1 MKYILAFEG
10 IIVGIIAGSLAIIY
24 RLAMAYSEI
33 TLEYILAFG
42 STHIWAMAAWFGVLT
57 LMGLVVGFLLKW
69 EPMISGSGIPQ
80 VEGELQG
87 CFKASWHRVI
97 IGKLVGGI
105 ICMFGG
111 LSLGREGPS
120 VQLGAMGGKGFSR
133 IFKRINIEERYLIT
147 CGASAGLAAAFNAP
161 LAGTIFALE
170 EIHKNFSATILF
182 SAMTASITAD
192 FVSKYVFGLS
202 PVFHFTVT
210 GFIPLKDYWLVILL
224 GVLLGFAGVFY
235 NTVLLKSQVIYGK
248 FRGLKPEFRPVVP
261 FILAGVLGFT
271 LPQVLGGGN
280 TMIQLLGSGKLV
292 LSGMLLLL
300 VVKFIFSM
308 VSFGSG
314 APGGIFFPLL
324 VLGAYIGG
332 IYGTAASAYLG
343 IDPVLINNF
352 VIIAMA
358 GYFTAIVR
366 APITSI
372 VLITEMTGS
381 FDHLLALSVVA
392 IAAELTA
399 GMLNGKPIYDCL
411 LNRILAKRNDE
422 PMIDSIDKVLISTKV
437 RQNAMINNQSIAD
450 IDWPD
455 SCLLV
460 SIIRQG
466 KELIPKGDTVIYAY
480 DTIVALTDEKDT
492 IMINEV
498 LKEMCEEHE
507 YEFDLHLSQSRL

>member
-10 IIVGIIAGSLAIIY
+10 IIIGIIAGTLAIIY
-24 RLAMAYSEI
+24 RLAMTYSES
-33 TLEYILAFG
+33 TLTFISAYE
-42 STHIWAMAAWFGVLT
+42 STHTWAIAVWFGALA
-57 LMGLVVGFLLKW
+57 LMGLVVGLLVKW
-69 EPMISGSGIPQ
+69 EPMIAGSGIPQ

-87 CFKASWHRVI
+87 YFKVNWLRVI
-97 IGKLVGGI
+97 VGKVIGGI

-120 VQLGAMGGKGFSR
+120 VQLGAMGGKGFSK

-202 PVFHFTVT
+202 PVFHFTIN
-210 GFIPLKDYWLVILL
+210 GFIPLEDYWLVVIL
-224 GVLLGFAGVFY
+224 GVLLGFAGVLY
-235 NTVLLKSQVIYGK
+235 NAVLLKTQALYGK
-248 FRGLKPEFRPVVP
+248 IKGLKAEYRPMIP
-261 FILAGVLGFT
+261 FILAGLLGLT
-271 LPQVLGGGN
+271 MPQVLGGGN

-292 LSGMLLLL
+292 MTGMLALLA
-300 VVKFIFSM
+300 VKFIFSM
-308 VSFGSG
+308 LSFGSG

-332 IYGTAASAYLG
+332 IFGTVAAAYFG
-343 IDPVLINNF
+343 IDPILINNF

-358 GYFTAIVR
+358 GYFAAIVR
-366 APITSI
+366 APITGI

-381 FDHLLALSVVA
+381 FDHLLALSVVV
-392 IAAELTA
+392 ITAELTA
-399 GMLNGKPIYDCL
+399 GLLHGRPIYDAL
-411 LNRILAKRNDE
+411 LDRILEKRGE
-422 PMIDSIDKVLISTKV
+422 KPFVDSTEKILISMKV
-437 RQNAMINNQSIAD
+437 RDNAMVCNQLIAD
-450 IDWPD
+450 IKWPEP
-455 SCLLV
+455 CLLV
-460 SIIRQG
+460 SILRGGREI
-466 KELIPKGDTVIYAY
+466 IPKGDTVICAL
-480 DTIVALTDEKDT
+480 DTLVALTDETNT

-498 LKEMCEEHE
+498 LMEMCEEPK
-507 YEFDLHLSQSRL
+507 